1 MHRGSRALS
10 SDMAWTVYV
19 LCSDT
24 LETTYVGVTSD
35 LERRLEQHNGE
46 QPGGARSTR
55 GGRPWTVGVTYGPFE
70 TRSEGQ
76 SVEYAVKQLRGRER
90 LTWAPPRL
98 AD

>member
-1 MHRGSRALS
+1 MP
-10 SDMAWTVYV
+10 WTVYV
-19 LCSDT
+19 LRSES
-24 LETTYVGVTSD
+24 LETTYVGVTND
-35 LERRLEQHNGE
+35 LDRRLEQHNGE

-55 GGRPWTVGVTYGPFE
+55 GGRPWSVGATYGPFE

-90 LTWAPPRL
+90 LSWVPEP